1 VGGVCPADEALGIS
15 QSSVS
20 VGARELCTLM
30 GIATDFDQ
38 SRRDLKRVGGLSLSK
53 ERMRQVT
60 EGEGRNVAAVRDG
73 GRFPAAWSAPQAKL
87 PDGQTRLYAG
97 VDGVMTP
104 TVTQAEKDKR
114 RKNHAI
120 RRQQRSA
127 AGVGNLKPLPPPKAG
142 ADEKYKEK
150 KVGVF
155 YNQDKTLRH
164 VFVTAGTCEAVGPLL
179 KSHAAQVGFEKADQT
194 VCLIDGAVWI
204 YRQVCLALACV
215 QSILLDFYHLAEHVH
230 AASRCCFGEVEA
242 RAWASKLLSL
252 AKASDVQSLLREIDA
267 LDKRARSPVKKKGLA
282 ALRFYISERRH
293 MLRYAQAL
301 EARQDIG
308 SGPTEAACKTVT
320 LRLKRPGMKWDDD
333 NAAAVM
339 NILAMRESGQWD
351 DYWQA
356 ERQKAA

>member
-1 VGGVCPADEALGIS
+1 
-15 QSSVS
+15 
-20 VGARELCTLM
+20 
-30 GIATDFDQ
+30 
-38 SRRDLKRVGGLSLSK
+38 
-53 ERMRQVT
+53 
-60 EGEGRNVAAVRDG
+60 
-73 GRFPAAWSAPQAKL
+73 
-87 PDGQTRLYAG
+87 
-97 VDGVMTP
+97 MTP

-127 AGVGNLKPLPPPKAG
+127 AGVGNLKPLPPSRGG

-179 KSHAAQVGFEKADQT
+179 KNHAAGIGFEKADQT

-204 YRQVCLALACV
+204 YRQVCLALGFV
-215 QSILLDFYHLAEHVH
+215 QLILLDFYHLAEHVH
-230 AASRCCFGEVEA
+230 DAARCCLGEAEA
-242 RAWASKLLSL
+242 GAWAAGLLSR
-252 AKASDVQSLLREIDA
+252 AKASDVDGVLGEIDA
-267 LDKRARSPVKKKGLA
+267 LAKRVRSPVKKKSLA
-282 ALRFYISERRH
+282 GLRFYIDERRH
-293 MLRYAQAL
+293 MMRYAQAL
-301 EARQDIG
+301 REQQDIG
-308 SGPTEAACKTVT
+308 SGPTEAACKTLT

-339 NILAMRESGQWD
+339 NLIAMRESGQWD
-351 DYWQA
+351 SYWQA